1 MMMKKWRTSIT
12 KSESQLVFC
21 GNVQY
26 HDHEE
31 SKFSSTINGK
41 SCAQALRHDKIIK
54 SKLNKNKIATVKYE

>member
-1 MMMKKWRTSIT
+1 MIKKRRTSIT

-31 SKFSSTINGK
+31 SKFSSTINAK
-41 SCAQALRHDKIIK
+41 CCAQALRHDKIVK
-54 SKLNKNKIATVKYE
+54 SKLNKNKIATIKCE